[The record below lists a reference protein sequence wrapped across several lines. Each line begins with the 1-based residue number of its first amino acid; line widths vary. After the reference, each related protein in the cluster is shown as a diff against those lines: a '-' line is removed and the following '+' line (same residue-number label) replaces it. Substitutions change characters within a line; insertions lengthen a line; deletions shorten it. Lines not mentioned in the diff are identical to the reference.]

1 MRRLLI
7 FCFYSLIVKKL
18 ILVFPLIF
26 LLIFGTLVAYSYS
39 QLTVELT
46 DVQYSSIE
54 LKELSWTDLIPLGI
68 AILSGNWI
76 DVVSDLILG
85 MHLNFVFE
93 LNNNGLLPVFV
104 PDFSYEVLINDIVM
118 GYGTGNADVVITPG
132 EKYEIISFQNVQRNS
147 LSPIIHSIITTEGMI
162 DITVRGT
169 AHFELLWFDIPV
181 PFQSVTQISIYDE
194 INAALIDRYFPD
206 GLIDSEFT

>member
-1 MRRLLI
+1 M
-7 FCFYSLIVKKL
+7 KKL
-18 ILVFPLIF
+18 ILIFPLVF
-26 LLIFGTLVAYSYS
+26 LIIFGILIAYSYS

-46 DVQYSSIE
+46 DVQYASIE

-85 MHLNFVFE
+85 IHLNLIFE

-104 PDFSYEVLINDIVM
+104 PNFSYEVLINDIVM
-118 GYGTGNADVVITPG
+118 GYGTSNADVVINPG
-132 EKYEIISFQNVQRNS
+132 EKYEIISFQNVQKNS
-147 LSPIIHSIITTEGMI
+147 LSPIINSITTGEGVV

-181 PFQSVTQISIYDE
+181 PFQSVKQISIYNE
-194 INAALIDRYFPD
+194 INDALIDRYFPD
-206 GLIDSEFT
+206 GLIDSSLP

>member
-1 MRRLLI
+1 MRTLLI
-7 FCFYSLIVKKL
+7 FCFYHLIVKKL
-18 ILVFPLIF
+18 ILVFPLAF
-26 LLIFGTLVAYSYS
+26 LLIFGILIAYSYS

-85 MHLNFVFE
+85 IHLNLIFE

-118 GYGTGNADVVITPG
+118 GSGISNADVVINPG
-132 EKYEIISFQNVQRNS
+132 EKYEILSFQNVQKNS
-147 LSPIIHSIITTEGMI
+147 LSPIINSIIASEGVA
-162 DITVRGT
+162 DITVKGT
-169 AHFELLWFDIPV
+169 AYFELLWFDIPV
-181 PFQSVTQISIYDE
+181 PFQSAKQISIYDE
-194 INAALIDRYFPD
+194 INDALTDRYFPD
-206 GLIDSEFT
+206 GLINSEHP